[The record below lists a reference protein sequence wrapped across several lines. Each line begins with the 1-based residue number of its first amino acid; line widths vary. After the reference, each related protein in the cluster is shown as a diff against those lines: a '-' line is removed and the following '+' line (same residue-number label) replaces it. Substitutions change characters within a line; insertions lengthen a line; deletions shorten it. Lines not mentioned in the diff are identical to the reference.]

1 MIKMNKQEIN
11 NWIEK
16 RIKESEEILKT
27 NNTTY
32 EAVLENQDTSE
43 YTEISEINNFEAGV
57 ISALNQLK
65 GILK

>member
-1 MIKMNKQEIN
+1 MNKQEIN